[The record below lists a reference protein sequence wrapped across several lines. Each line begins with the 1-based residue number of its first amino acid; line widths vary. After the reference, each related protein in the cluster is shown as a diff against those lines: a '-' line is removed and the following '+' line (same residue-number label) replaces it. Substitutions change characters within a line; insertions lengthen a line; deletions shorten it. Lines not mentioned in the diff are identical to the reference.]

1 MNGDK
6 GRSEM
11 LSINKT
17 IAETKAKLSSVK
29 SELKQL
35 DGKIPEN
42 KEKIVLFFSVFS
54 VKSSKLLIF
63 RRLSG
68 FRGEYRNR
76 TDDLLTASQTL

>member
-42 KEKIVLFFSVFS
+42 KKKLSCFFLFF
-54 VKSSKLLIF
+54 L
-63 RRLSG
+63 
-68 FRGEYRNR
+68 
-76 TDDLLTASQTL
+76 